1 MSIAD
6 RYWSKF
12 YSNRDRNDNIKTKID
27 IKDIRGE
34 ITIVKSNKNNS
45 SLKDKIEQLFKERK
59 LWA

>member
-6 RYWSKF
+6 RYWSR
-12 YSNRDRNDNIKTKID
+12 YYANRDKDNIKTKVD
-27 IKDIRGE
+27 IKEIRGE

-59 LWA
+59 L